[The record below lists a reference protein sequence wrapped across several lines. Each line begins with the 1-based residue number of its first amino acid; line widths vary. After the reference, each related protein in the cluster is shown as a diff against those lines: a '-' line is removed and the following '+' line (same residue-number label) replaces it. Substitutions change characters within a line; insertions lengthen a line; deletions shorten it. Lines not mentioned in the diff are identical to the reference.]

1 MDARTENRR
10 DPGGLGRLVRAVIGR
25 TTVGRRSSKKGAK
38 RSMKLSFEHISK
50 LYGNTAALQ
59 QIDLTLEPGIYGL
72 LGPNGAGKT
81 TLMRIMTDL
90 LAPSTGRVLLDGQ
103 DIAVMGAAFR
113 KKLGYLPQDF
123 GVYPNFTAEQFLLY
137 VARLKGLSKFEAKR
151 QTDDLLR
158 MVGLEDKKQKKLK
171 GFSGGQRQRVG
182 IAQALLGNPEIL
194 VLDEPTAGLDPEER
208 IRFRGIISTL
218 SQQKLVLLSTHIVS
232 DLEAAAN
239 EIILLRKGVVLE
251 MEKPSVLLERLNGQV
266 WIVTVPA
273 AEEAALTKQYAC
285 SNVLH
290 TDGKS
295 VMRLLSE
302 SAPRP
307 DAVPTAPN
315 MEDMYLYY
323 FGR

>member
-1 MDARTENRR
+1 MR
-10 DPGGLGRLVRAVIGR
+10 
-25 TTVGRRSSKKGAK
+25 
-38 RSMKLSFEHISK
+38 LSFENISK
-50 LYGNTAALQ
+50 LYGDTAALEH
-59 QIDLTLEPGIYGL
+59 INLTLEHGVYGL

-113 KKLGYLPQDF
+113 RKLGYLPQGF

-137 VARLKGLSKFEAKR
+137 IAKLKGLSKFEAKQ
-151 QTDDLLR
+151 QTDELLR
-158 MVGLEDKKQKKLK
+158 MVGLEDKSRKKLK

-182 IAQALLGNPEIL
+182 IAQALLGDPEIL

-208 IRFRGIISTL
+208 IRFRGIISDL
-218 SQQKLVLLSTHIVS
+218 SQQKTVLLSTHIVS

-239 EIILLRKGVVLE
+239 EVILLKKGTVLDMKRPFE
-251 MEKPSVLLERLNGQV
+251 LLERISGKV
-266 WIVTVPA
+266 WIVTVPTT
-273 AEEAALTKQYAC
+273 EETTLTKEYTC
-285 SNVLH
+285 SNVMH

-295 VMRLLSE
+295 VIRLLSE
-302 SAPRP
+302 SKPHS
-307 DAVPTAPN
+307 DAAPTAPN

-323 FGR
+323 FGK

>member
-1 MDARTENRR
+1 
-10 DPGGLGRLVRAVIGR
+10 
-25 TTVGRRSSKKGAK
+25 
-38 RSMKLSFEHISK
+38 MKLSFEHISK

-59 QIDLTLEPGIYGL
+59 QIDLTLEPGVYGL

-137 VARLKGLSKFEAKR
+137 IARLKGLSKFEAKR
-151 QTDDLLR
+151 QTDGLLH

-182 IAQALLGNPEIL
+182 IAQALLGDPEIL

-208 IRFRGIISTL
+208 IRFRGIISDL

-232 DLEAAAN
+232 DLEAVAN

-251 MEKPSVLLERLNGQV
+251 MQKPASLLDRLNGQV
-266 WIVTVPA
+266 WLVTVPA
-273 AEEAALTKQYAC
+273 ADEAALTKQYAC
-285 SNVLH
+285 SNVMH

-295 VMRLLSE
+295 VIRLLSE

-315 MEDMYLYY
+315 MEDLYLYY

>member
-1 MDARTENRR
+1 
-10 DPGGLGRLVRAVIGR
+10 
-25 TTVGRRSSKKGAK
+25 
-38 RSMKLSFEHISK
+38 MKLSFEHISK
-50 LYGNTAALQ
+50 LYGDTAALQ
-59 QIDLTLEPGIYGL
+59 QIDLTLGSGIYGL

-81 TLMRIMTDL
+81 TMMRIMTDL
-90 LAPSTGRVLLDGQ
+90 LIPSTGRVLLDGQ
-103 DIAVMGAAFR
+103 DISVMGAAFR

-137 VARLKGLSKFEAKR
+137 IARLKGLSKFEAKR

-182 IAQALLGNPEIL
+182 IAQALLGDPEIL

-208 IRFRGIISTL
+208 IRFRGILSNL

-239 EIILLRKGVVLE
+239 EIILLRKGVVLDVK
-251 MEKPSVLLERLNGQV
+251 KPSELLEQLNGRV

-273 AEEAALTKQYAC
+273 AEETVFTRQYAC
-285 SNVLH
+285 SNVMH

-295 VMRLLSE
+295 VIRLLSE
-302 SAPRP
+302 DRP
-307 DAVPTAPN
+307 CSDAVPAVPN
-315 MEDMYLYY
+315 MEDMYLHC
-323 FGR
+323 FGA

>member
-1 MDARTENRR
+1 
-10 DPGGLGRLVRAVIGR
+10 
-25 TTVGRRSSKKGAK
+25 
-38 RSMKLSFEHISK
+38 MKLSFEHISK
-50 LYGNTAALQ
+50 LYGDTAALQ
-59 QIDLTLEPGIYGL
+59 QIDLTLRSGVYGL

-137 VARLKGLSKFEAKR
+137 IARLKGLSKFEAKR
-151 QTDDLLR
+151 QTDELMR

-182 IAQALLGNPEIL
+182 IAQALLGDPEIL

-208 IRFRGIISTL
+208 IRFRGIISDL

-232 DLEAAAN
+232 DLEAVAN

-251 MEKPSVLLERLNGQV
+251 MQKPASLLDRLNGQV
-266 WIVTVPA
+266 WLVTVPA
-273 AEEAALTKQYAC
+273 ADEAALTKQYTC
-285 SNVLH
+285 SNVMH

-295 VMRLLSE
+295 VIRLLSK

-315 MEDMYLYY
+315 MEDLYLYY

>member
-1 MDARTENRR
+1 
-10 DPGGLGRLVRAVIGR
+10 
-25 TTVGRRSSKKGAK
+25 
-38 RSMKLSFEHISK
+38 MKLSFEHISK

-59 QIDLTLEPGIYGL
+59 QIDLTLRSGIYGL

-137 VARLKGLSKFEAKR
+137 IARLKGLSKFEAKR
-151 QTDDLLR
+151 QTDGLLH

-182 IAQALLGNPEIL
+182 IAQALLGDPEIL

-208 IRFRGIISTL
+208 IRFRGIISDL

-232 DLEAAAN
+232 DLEAVAN

-251 MEKPSVLLERLNGQV
+251 MQKPASLLEQLNGQV
-266 WIVTVPA
+266 WLVTVPA
-273 AEEAALTKQYAC
+273 ADETALTKQYTC
-285 SNVLH
+285 SNVMH

-295 VMRLLSE
+295 VIRLLSK

-315 MEDMYLYY
+315 MEDLYLYY